1 MRHSSFR
8 ALSILF
14 TFGLFACSSAPASQ
28 GDAGKAGD
36 SQASAPQPA
45 QVSIEASCP
54 STTSCGGAVEGTWS
68 YTGGCAELDL
78 SGLTSACPGAS
89 ITNTSATVTA
99 QVAFAGGNVSRA
111 YTVTGKA
118 TLDVPASC
126 SVPAGGC
133 AAVQSDMAAGT
144 TTASCADD
152 GSSGCKCDVTTT
164 LSDEGSTTYTV
175 QGDTIVT
182 GDGNE
187 YAFCVQGNGMNYRH
201 TNGSSP
207 EQGSFTLSK
216 E

>member
-1 MRHSSFR
+1 MRHSI
-8 ALSILF
+8 SILF
-14 TFGLFACSSAPASQ
+14 AFGLFACSSAPTSQ
-28 GDAGKAGD
+28 AGDAGNKTGD
-36 SQASAPQPA
+36 AAKGGPQAV

-54 STTSCGGAVEGTWS
+54 STTPCGGGVEGTWN

-78 SGLTSACPGAS
+78 TSLTTACPAAS

-99 QVAFAGGNVSRA
+99 QVSFAGGNVSRA

-126 SVPAGGC
+126 AVPAGGC
-133 AAVQSDMAAGT
+133 AAVQSDIASGAT
-144 TTASCADD
+144 NASCADD
-152 GSSGCKCDVTTT
+152 GSGGCQCDVTSTE
-164 LSDEGSTTYTV
+164 SDQGSTTYTV

-187 YAFCVQGNGMNYRH
+187 YAFCVQGNGMSYRH
-201 TNGSSP
+201 TNGSSA